1 VQAALSALPDDQ
13 RDVVMLAF
21 VEGLAHHAIA
31 ERLSLPLGT
40 VKSRLRLAY
49 QKVRAALE
57 DLK

>member
-1 VQAALSALPDDQ
+1 VQAALTALPEDQ
-13 RDVVMLAF
+13 RDVVTLAF

-31 ERLSLPLGT
+31 ERLSLPIGT

-49 QKVRAALE
+49 QKVRTALE